1 MKQIKKEIFENLVK
15 ATEKT
20 FNIVE
25 SVEVENKGND
35 IAVYTPSKTLGFK
48 NWNSKGNNGNVN
60 VTLTFSSPVE
70 NHPEDLEV
78 EIKTY
83 IHYMKSLDIF
93 YGINIKS
100 LNNTSF
106 IHDLS
111 NEVNI
116 KIMRYLEELKENNLL
131 ISKAETLVCGHQR
144 VKVFL
149 DDNNSYASTLENVKY
164 LKELIKV
171 IEQGIEEIV
180 DEAKLKIKAELNRR
194 ENEYQELKNLRKLA
208 RKDVVRTP
216 EKLSQKGVVSAIEK
230 RNLTQE
236 QLQGILEIIG

>member
-20 FNIVE
+20 FHIVE

-35 IAVYTPSKTLGFK
+35 IAVYIPSKTLGFK
-48 NWNSKGNNGNVN
+48 NWNDKGNNGNVN
-60 VTLTFSSPVE
+60 VTLTFSSLVE
-70 NHPEDLEV
+70 EHPEDLEV

-83 IHYMKSLDIF
+83 INPVKNVSIF
-93 YGINIKS
+93 YGLNIKS

-106 IHDLS
+106 IHDLN
-111 NEVNI
+111 NEINL
-116 KIMRYLEELKENNLL
+116 KIDKYLQELKEGNLL
-131 ISKAETLVCGHQR
+131 IKKEYVSYIYQR

-149 DDNNSYASTLENVKY
+149 DDNNTYKSTLENIKY

-180 DEAKLKIKAELNRR
+180 EEAKLKIKAELNRR

-208 RKDVVRTP
+208 RKDTVRIP
-216 EKLSQKGVVSAIEK
+216 EKLSQKGIVSAIEK

>member
-48 NWNSKGNNGNVN
+48 NWNGKGNNGEVN

-70 NHPEDLEV
+70 EHPEDLEA

-83 IHYMKSLDIF
+83 INPVQNVSVF
-93 YGINIKS
+93 YGLNIKS

-106 IHDLS
+106 VHDLN
-111 NEVNI
+111 NEINL
-116 KIMRYLEELKENNLL
+116 KISKYLQELKEDNLL
-131 ISKAETLVCGHQR
+131 INKIGDSSYGYQK

-149 DDNNSYASTLENVKY
+149 DDNNSYANTLENVKY
-164 LKELIKV
+164 LKELVKV
-171 IEQGIEEIV
+171 IEQGIEDIIE
-180 DEAKLKIKAELNRR
+180 EAKLKLKAELNRR

-216 EKLSQKGVVSAIEK
+216 EKLSQKGVISAIEK

-236 QLQGILEIIG
+236 QLQEILEIIG

>member
-25 SVEVENKGND
+25 SVEVENKGNN

-48 NWNSKGNNGNVN
+48 NWNSKGNNGKVN
-60 VTLTFSSPVE
+60 VTLTFSSLVE
-70 NHPEDLEV
+70 DHPEDLEI

-83 IHYMKSLDIF
+83 INPVGSVDVF
-93 YGINIKS
+93 YGLNIKS
-100 LNNTSF
+100 LKDTSF
-106 IHDLS
+106 IRELNS
-111 NEVNI
+111 EINL
-116 KIMRYLEELKENNLL
+116 KISEYLQELKRNNLL
-131 ISKAETLVCGHQR
+131 IKEAITHNYGYQR
-144 VKVFL
+144 VIVFL
-149 DDNNSYASTLENVKY
+149 DDNNSYESTLENVKY

-171 IEQGIEEIV
+171 IEQGIEEII

-194 ENEYQELKNLRKLA
+194 ENEYQELKHLRKLA
-208 RKDVVRTP
+208 RKDIVRTP
-216 EKLSQKGVVSAIEK
+216 EKLSQKGIISAIEK

>member
-25 SVEVENKGND
+25 SVEVENNGND
-35 IAVYTPSKTLGFK
+35 IALYTPSKTLGFK

-70 NHPEDLEV
+70 EHPEDLEV

-83 IHYMKSLDIF
+83 ITSVNCVEAF
-93 YGINIKS
+93 YGLNIKS

-106 IHDLS
+106 VHDLN
-111 NEVNI
+111 NEINL
-116 KIMRYLEELKENNLL
+116 KIDKYLQELKENNLL
-131 ISKAETLVCGHQR
+131 IKKIYVSYGYQR
-144 VKVFL
+144 VRVFL
-149 DDNNSYASTLENVKY
+149 DDNNSYKSTLENVKY

-194 ENEYQELKNLRKLA
+194 ENEYQELKHLRKLA
-208 RKDVVRTP
+208 RKDIVRTP
-216 EKLSQKGVVSAIEK
+216 EKLSQKGIISAIEK

>member
-1 MKQIKKEIFENLVK
+1 MKQIKKEIFKNLVL

-20 FNIVE
+20 FSVVE

-35 IAVYTPSKTLGFK
+35 IAVYIPSKTLGFK
-48 NWNSKGNNGNVN
+48 NWNSKGNNGKVN
-60 VTLTFSSPVE
+60 VTLTFSSPME
-70 NHPEDLEV
+70 EHPEDLEV
-78 EIKTY
+78 IIRTY
-83 IHYMKSLDIF
+83 VHSVKDTDKFYGLDVKSLR
-93 YGINIKS
+93 
-100 LNNTSF
+100 NTSF
-106 IHDLS
+106 SS
-111 NEVNI
+111 NLNCEINN
-116 KIMRYLEELKENNLL
+116 KIAKYLQELKENNLL
-131 ISKAETLVCGHQR
+131 IKRTEDSDYGHQR
-144 VKVFL
+144 VEVNL
-149 DDNNSYASTLENVKY
+149 DNNNSYKSTLENIKY

-194 ENEYQELKNLRKLA
+194 ENEYQELKRLRNLA

-236 QLQGILEIIG
+236 QLQKILEVIN

>member
-1 MKQIKKEIFENLVK
+1 MKQIKKEIFKNLVK

-25 SVEVENKGND
+25 LAEVENKGND
-35 IAVYTPSKTLGFK
+35 IAVYIPSKTLGFK
-48 NWNSKGNNGNVN
+48 NWNGKGNNGNVN

-70 NHPEDLEV
+70 EHPEDLEV
-78 EIKTY
+78 EIKTH
-83 IHYMKSLDIF
+83 INPVNCVESF

-106 IHDLS
+106 IHDLN
-111 NEVNI
+111 NEINL
-116 KIMRYLEELKENNLL
+116 KIDKYLQELKENNLL
-131 ISKAETLVCGHQR
+131 INKVGDSGYGYQR
-144 VKVFL
+144 VKVLL
-149 DDNNSYASTLENVKY
+149 DDNNSYENTFENIKY
-164 LKELIKV
+164 LKELVKV

-208 RKDVVRTP
+208 RKDIVRTP
-216 EKLSQKGVVSAIEK
+216 EKLSRKGVISVIEK

>member
-20 FNIVE
+20 FSIVE
-25 SVEVENKGND
+25 SVEVENNGND

-48 NWNSKGNNGNVN
+48 NWNSKGNNGKVN
-60 VTLTFSSPVE
+60 VTLTFSSPIE
-70 NHPEDLEV
+70 EHPEDLEV
-78 EIKTY
+78 IIKTY
-83 IHYMKSLDIF
+83 INPVDCVDVF
-93 YGINIKS
+93 YGLNIKS
-100 LNNTSF
+100 LKDTSF
-106 IHDLS
+106 INNLDK
-111 NEVNI
+111 
-116 KIMRYLEELKENNLL
+116 KINLKISKYLQELKENNLL
-131 ISKAETLVCGHQR
+131 IKEIYNSDYNYQR
-144 VKVFL
+144 VGVFL
-149 DDNNSYASTLENVKY
+149 DDNNNYKSTLENVKY

-171 IEQGIEEIV
+171 IEQGIEEII

-208 RKDVVRTP
+208 RKDAVRTP
-216 EKLSQKGVVSAIEK
+216 EKLSQKGVISVIEK